1 MSFRLANSIS
11 VATYLEFLIRS
22 NSLYSS
28 VEAAVFGV
36 CWSHNLFG
44 NPNPCESSLV
54 TIILESAKSS
64 L

>member
-11 VATYLEFLIRS
+11 VATYLEFLIQS

-28 VEAAVFGV
+28 VEAAVFDV
-36 CWSHNLFG
+36 CWAHNIFG

-54 TIILESAKSS
+54 TTILESAKSS